1 MHHCLILFDI
11 IDLSYGFAVLT
22 LEIFRIL
29 HLALVR
35 PILEYGQQ
43 ASSPYLRRDTALMER
58 IQRLATRMVKG
69 MRELPYEDRLRR
81 LNIFSLE
88 RRRLR
93 GDLILAFNLFHG
105 RLDLPRAECFE
116 APTGRD
122 LRGHDFKLRHRSFR
136 LLRRKAAFSVRLPI
150 SWNKL
155 PMVIVNSPT
164 LDTFKRLL
172 DSAWFSLFPSLP

>member
-1 MHHCLILFDI
+1 
-11 IDLSYGFAVLT
+11 
-22 LEIFRIL
+22 
-29 HLALVR
+29 
-35 PILEYGQQ
+35 
-43 ASSPYLRRDTALMER
+43 MER

-69 MRELPYEDRLRR
+69 LRELPYEERLRR

-93 GDLILAFNLFHG
+93 GDLILAYNIFYG
-105 RLDLPRAECFE
+105 RLDLPQAEFFE
-116 APTGRD
+116 APAERD

-155 PMVIVNSPT
+155 PMEIVNSPT

-172 DSAWFSLFPSLP
+172 DAAWFLPVPFPSLTPMLLQLLFYMV